1 MAGEGRGGD
10 GARILVTGSAGF
22 IGSHVV
28 DALLADG
35 HDVVGIDVYDDFYD
49 PALKVRN
56 LAAART
62 SGAFMEVRGDIRDP
76 EALKRLPSGIDTV
89 VHLAAR
95 AGVRPS
101 IQDPAL
107 YASVNIGGTV
117 SLLEWM
123 RERRV
128 PRMLFASSSS
138 VYGDGGTIPFTE
150 EASVDEPISPYAAT
164 KRAAELL
171 THTYHHLFDLSV
183 VALRFF
189 TVYGPRQRPDLAIH
203 KFARL
208 IREGKPVPMYGDG
221 STERD
226 YTYVTDILQG
236 VRGALDL
243 VASSTPL
250 FEIVNLGESRTVSL
264 SEMIRVLG
272 EEMGTEPVIERL
284 PLQQGD
290 VRRTY
295 ADTTKATRLL
305 DYRPSVEFR
314 DGIRSFLEW
323 FDGMA
328 SSGAA
333 KETLARGHRG
343 Q

>member
-1 MAGEGRGGD
+1 MAGEDGSII
-10 GARILVTGSAGF
+10 GARILVTGAAGF

-28 DALLADG
+28 DALLAEG

-49 PALKVRN
+49 PELKAQN
-56 LAAART
+56 LSAAKT
-62 SGAFMEVRGDIRDP
+62 SGAFTEVQGDIRDP
-76 EALKRLPSGIDTV
+76 ETLSRLPAEIDIV
-89 VHLAAR
+89 IHLAAR

-107 YASVNIGGTV
+107 YASVNVGGTV

-128 PRMLFASSSS
+128 PRLILASSSS
-138 VYGDGGTIPFTE
+138 VYGDNRTIPFSE

-208 IREGKPVPMYGDG
+208 IRDGKPIPMYGDG

-236 VRGALDL
+236 VGGALGL
-243 VASSTPL
+243 VGSGAPL
-250 FEIVNLGESRTVSL
+250 FEVVNLGESRTVSL

-272 EEMGTEPVIERL
+272 EEMGTEPMVERL

-290 VRRTY
+290 VQRTY
-295 ADTTKATRLL
+295 ADTTKATRLFG
-305 DYRPSVEFR
+305 YRPSVGFR
-314 DGIRSFLEW
+314 EGIRSFLEW
-323 FDGMA
+323 FDRTG
-328 SSGAA
+328 
-333 KETLARGHRG
+333 
-343 Q
+343 